1 MKDTLECSVCH
12 DENAF
17 YNGVNYE
24 CPNCDSAWD
33 DDEILYNGLDVGN
46 VGNQKFKQLSKL
58 DKPFFTLKHG
68 EIYECTV
75 AFESHKGFM
84 EEQLKIVPLAFKD
97 NKNLFFILLY
107 HGEIPVNFS
116 ETIKDLVKMDFITL
130 WNDGLD
136 NYFEVSE
143 VPMNIVVSSTEENT
157 LIDHKGDTFSNFKE
171 ID

>member
-1 MKDTLECSVCH
+1 MNTTCIKCQE
-12 DENAF
+12 ENA
-17 YNGVNYE
+17 YHNGVCYE
-24 CPNCDSAWD
+24 CPDCDYEWD
-33 DDEILYNGLDVGN
+33 ENEILHNGLKESLD
-46 VGNQKFKQLSKL
+46 NQGDYQFKQLSKL
-58 DKPFFTLKHG
+58 QKPYFKLNHG
-68 EIYECTV
+68 KIYECTV
-75 AFESHKGFM
+75 VFESSDEFL
-84 EEQLKIVPLAFKD
+84 EEQLKIVPLAFKE

-107 HGEIPVNFS
+107 HGEIPDNFS